1 MIISQVLRQT
11 RLIIVQTFSKRV
23 RPANIRLLLIPH
35 SDPYSNEVLLANVR
49 KTYPGN
55 DRIPYWVFR
64 DCTEGLSQGVT
75 KLINYCLCIGK
86 VPSAW
91 KITAVT
97 PVPKPTRFQY
107 PLI

>member
-1 MIISQVLRQT
+1 MIISQVLRQI

-23 RPANIRLLLIPH
+23 RPANIRLLLIPR

-49 KTYPGN
+49 KTSPGN

-64 DCTEGLSQGVT
+64 DCAEGLSQVVT
-75 KLINYCLCIGK
+75 KLINYCPCIRT
-86 VPSAW
+86 VSSAW
-91 KITAVT
+91 KIAAVT
-97 PVPKPTRFQY
+97 PVPKPTRFQC